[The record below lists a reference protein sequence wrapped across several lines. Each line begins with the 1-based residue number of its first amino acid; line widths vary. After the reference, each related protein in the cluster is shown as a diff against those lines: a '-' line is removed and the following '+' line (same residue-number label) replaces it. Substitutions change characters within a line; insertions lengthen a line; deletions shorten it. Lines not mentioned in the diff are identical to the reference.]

1 MLTYETI
8 RRIVGEERTTQ
19 KLVGLPNDFFA
30 KVTEYLKNKA
40 KIADSKEDAWELAS
54 AKRALQDLL
63 DMRERKLM
71 NLALYSIRSGT
82 EPENMMQEERDFF
95 IKTVENLRNFQ
106 DSRKQILEGKEER
119 TDNIAMLEDV
129 PEFVG
134 TNLKTY
140 GPFKKGDITTLSED
154 VTKVLIEKGAA
165 KKMQI

>member
-19 KLVGLPNDFFA
+19 KLVGLPEDFFA

-40 KIADSKEDAWELAS
+40 RIADSKEDAWELAS

-63 DMRERKLM
+63 DLRERKIL
-71 NLALYSIRSGT
+71 NLALYTIRSGT
-82 EPENMMQEERDFF
+82 EPVNTMPEEREFF
-95 IKTVENLRNFQ
+95 NKIIANLRDFQ
-106 DSRKQILEGKEER
+106 ESRKQILEGKEER
-119 TDNIAMLEDV
+119 TENIALLEDV

-140 GPFKKGDITTLSED
+140 GPYKKGDITTLPDD
-154 VTKVLIEKGAA
+154 VSKVLIEKGAA